1 MVYLLK
7 MVIFYSYVGLP
18 EGTCYN
24 SYMPRNVAAPPRQAD
39 RSSEGWTFVAPSPA
53 PLLSREAGYDII
65 VLCFWGYSIKCVC
78 VYIYICVCVN
88 MYIYIYPSL

>member
-1 MVYLLK
+1 

-65 VLCFWGYSIKCVC
+65 VLCFWGYSIKCV
-78 VYIYICVCVN
+78 
-88 MYIYIYPSL
+88 YIYIYV